1 MPQQIGQVTLDGGGN
16 GLVRLDPAPL
26 LKWWIYSTVS
36 VSIDTGLVSAVTGGE
51 CRMYR
56 GEPSPGNF
64 LTGSRTPWLD
74 TASFGGYQAR
84 ITSPDYFT
92 VEFTNCDP
100 GGVAVVVAM
109 FNESIR

>member
-1 MPQQIGQVTLDGGGN
+1 MPQQIGQVALTGGAGI
-16 GLVRLDPAPL
+16 VRLDPAPL
-26 LKWWIYSTVS
+26 LRYWVYTTVA
-36 VSIDTGLVSAVTGGE
+36 VSIDTGDVSAVTGGE

-56 GEPSPGNF
+56 GEPNPGNF

-92 VEFTNCDP
+92 VAFTNCDP
-100 GGVAVVVAM
+100 NGTAVVVAS
-109 FNESIR
+109 FY